1 MADNR
6 LNENNDEEEKSF
18 ASLIN
23 SYSPD
28 TGRDLQVGDKV
39 QGKIISIG
47 KDAVFVDAHSKI
59 DGVVDKAELLDENG
73 QILYQEGDLIELFVV
88 SRTEDEIKLSKAISG
103 IGGLH
108 LLREAYE
115 KSVPVEGRILE
126 TCKGGVKVDVLHRS
140 AFCPIS
146 QIDLEYV
153 ENPADYIGETH
164 RFLITQFEANG
175 KNIVLSRRTLLAQ
188 ELEIS
193 RRQFYASLKVGA
205 VMDGKIT
212 RLMPYGAFVE
222 LAPGVEGMVHVS
234 ELSWSKVAT
243 PNEIV
248 NPGDM
253 IAVKVIGAQPDE
265 KSNQLKIAL
274 SVKQLSE
281 DPWLSVDQHFQEGVK
296 LKGKVS
302 HCVPFGAFVELE
314 PGIEGLVHI
323 SEMSFEK
330 RITKPEG
337 ETVSVLIKE
346 IDLEKRRI
354 SLSLREAQGD
364 PWLEVPE
371 KFKVA
376 QSTKGV
382 IEKKEK
388 FGYFINLS
396 PGITGLMPK
405 SNFRQ
410 SADPKAIEKLSEGD
424 ALAVVIENINLQERK
439 ITLAPADAEAE
450 QNWEKYTKDG
460 ESAMGSLGEKLQQ
473 ALASKKKS

>member
-6 LNENNDEEEKSF
+6 LNENNNIEEKSF
-18 ASLIN
+18 ASLID
-23 SYSPD
+23 SYSPG
-28 TGRDLQVGDKV
+28 TGRELQVGDKV
-39 QGKIISIG
+39 EGKIISIG

-153 ENPADYIGETH
+153 ENPADFIGETH

-175 KNIVLSRRTLLAQ
+175 KNIVLSRRSLLAQ

-193 RRQFYASLKVGA
+193 RKQFYASLKVGE

-243 PNEIV
+243 PSEIAS
-248 NPGDM
+248 PGDM
-253 IAVKVIGAQPDE
+253 VAVKVIGAQPDE

-281 DPWLSVDQHFQEGVK
+281 DPWLSVDQRFQEGVK
-296 LKGKVS
+296 VRGKVS

-314 PGIEGLVHI
+314 RQ
-323 SEMSFEK
+323 SFPLCS
-330 RITKPEG
+330 I
-337 ETVSVLIKE
+337 
-346 IDLEKRRI
+346 RRI
-354 SLSLREAQGD
+354 C
-364 PWLEVPE
+364 
-371 KFKVA
+371 
-376 QSTKGV
+376 
-382 IEKKEK
+382 
-388 FGYFINLS
+388 
-396 PGITGLMPK
+396 
-405 SNFRQ
+405 
-410 SADPKAIEKLSEGD
+410 
-424 ALAVVIENINLQERK
+424 
-439 ITLAPADAEAE
+439 
-450 QNWEKYTKDG
+450 
-460 ESAMGSLGEKLQQ
+460 
-473 ALASKKKS
+473 

>member
-6 LNENNDEEEKSF
+6 LNENNNGEEKSF
-18 ASLIN
+18 ASLID

-28 TGRDLQVGDKV
+28 TGRELQVGDKIE
-39 QGKIISIG
+39 GKIISIG
-47 KDAVFVDAHSKI
+47 NDAVFVDAHSKI
-59 DGVVDKAELLDENG
+59 DGVVDKAELLDEDG
-73 QILYQEGDLIELFVV
+73 QIPYQEGDLIELFVV
-88 SRTEDEIKLSKAISG
+88 SRTENEIKLSKAISG

-126 TCKGGVKVDVLHRS
+126 TCKGGVKVDVLHRI

-153 ENPADYIGETH
+153 ENPADYIGESH

-193 RRQFYASLKVGA
+193 RKQFYASLKVGE

-234 ELSWSKVAT
+234 ELSWSRMAT

-248 NPGDM
+248 SPGDM
-253 IAVKVIGAQPDE
+253 VAVKIIGAQHDD
-265 KSNQLKIAL
+265 KANQLKIAL

-281 DPWLSVDQHFQEGVK
+281 DPWLSVDQRFHEGVK
-296 LKGKVS
+296 VKKVS

-330 RITKPEG
+330 RITKPQEIVSEG

-410 SADPKAIEKLSEGD
+410 SANPKAIEQL
-424 ALAVVIENINLQERK
+424 RR

-450 QNWEKYTKDG
+450 QNWEKYTKDS

-473 ALASKKKS
+473 ALASKKKP